1 MRDMDLTPVTRS
13 NVFDRLEQGSKP
25 WQASYLAM
33 YSSQWKGYTVDPALM
48 TVPVDDHLVH
58 RGDGVFDTMRCVRGR
73 LYQMEAHLERLE
85 QSANA
90 ISLPFPPEYDRVREI
105 VGSLVVRAGQRDC
118 VIRIVLSRG
127 PGSFSTNPFDCPESQ
142 LYVTVIR
149 YKAVPDEVMKKGT
162 CVITSRI
169 PTKRSFFARIKS
181 CNYLPNVLMKM
192 EAVKAGCPYAVAL
205 DTEGYLTEG
214 STENIGILTEDGV
227 LKFPG
232 FERTLAGTTV
242 QRVWAL
248 AGTRM
253 GSGPISDIRFDRILP
268 EEASRAREVMLM
280 GTSINVLPVVGFDG
294 NPVGTGLPG
303 PVGSELCRLLRQD
316 MQENEALLTDLDWPE
331 NAEGASTGAA

>member
-1 MRDMDLTPVTRS
+1 MDLPQVTRR
-13 NVFDRLEQGSKP
+13 NVFDRLDRGPKP
-25 WQASYLAM
+25 WQVNYLAM

-48 TVPVDDHLVH
+48 AVPVDDHLVH

-105 VGSLVVRAGQRDC
+105 VGSLVVRAGEKDC

-142 LYVTVIR
+142 LYVTLIR
-149 YKAVPDEVMKKGT
+149 YKPVSPEVLQNGT
-162 CVITSRI
+162 CVITSRV

-192 EAVKAGCPYAVAL
+192 EAMNAGCPYAVAL

-214 STENIGILTEDGV
+214 STENIGILSEDGI

-248 AGTRM
+248 AEDRM
-253 GSGPISDIRFDRILP
+253 GKERISDIRFDRILP
-268 EEASRAREVMLM
+268 EEACKAREVMLM
-280 GTSINVLPVVGFDG
+280 GTSINVLPVVRFDG
-294 NPVGTGLPG
+294 KPVGTGLPG
-303 PVGSELCRLLRQD
+303 PVCSELCRLLQQD
-316 MQENEALLTDLDWPE
+316 MQENEALLTDLDWSGS
-331 NAEGASTGAA
+331 AESASADSA

>member
-1 MRDMDLTPVTRS
+1 MKPVTRG
-13 NVFDRLEQGSKP
+13 NVFDMLSHGPRP
-25 WQASYLAM
+25 WQANYLAM

-73 LYQMEAHLERLE
+73 IYQMEAHLERLE

-90 ISLPFPPEYDRVREI
+90 ISLAFPLEYERVREI
-105 VGSLVVRAGQRDC
+105 VGSLVVLAGERDC
-118 VIRIVLSRG
+118 IIRIVLSRG

-142 LYVTVIR
+142 LYVTIIR
-149 YKAVPDEVMKKGT
+149 YKTVPDEVMQKGT

-192 EAVKAGCPYAVAL
+192 EALQAGCPYAVAL

-214 STENIGILTEDGV
+214 STENVGILSEDGS

-242 QRVWAL
+242 QRVWSL
-248 AGTRM
+248 AENLMQEGQ
-253 GSGPISDIRFDRILP
+253 ISDIRFDRIVP
-268 EEASRAREVMLM
+268 EEACKAREVMLM
-280 GTSINVLPVVGFDG
+280 GTSINVLPVVRFDG
-294 NPVGTGLPG
+294 TSVGSGLPG
-303 PVGSELCRLLRQD
+303 PVCSELCRLLQQD
-316 MQENEALLTDLDWPE
+316 MEENDALLTDLDWPE
-331 NAEGASTGAA
+331 TTEGASTGVT

>member
-1 MRDMDLTPVTRS
+1 MEFTQVTRG
-13 NVFDRLEQGSKP
+13 NVFDRVDQVPKP
-25 WQASYLAM
+25 WQANYLAM

-58 RGDGVFDTMRCVRGR
+58 RGDGVFDTMRCVGGR

-85 QSANA
+85 KSASA
-90 ISLPFPPEYDRVREI
+90 ISLPFPPAYDRVREI
-105 VGSLVVRAGQRDC
+105 IGALVVRGGQRNC

-142 LYVTVIR
+142 LYVTVLR
-149 YKAVPDEVMKKGT
+149 YKAVPDEVIKNGT
-162 CVITSRI
+162 CVITSSI

-192 EAVKAGCPYAVAL
+192 EALKAGCPYAVAL

-214 STENIGILTEDGV
+214 STENVGILSEDGV

-248 AGTRM
+248 AETRM
-253 GSGPISDIRFDRILP
+253 GKEHVSDVRFDRIRP
-268 EEASRAREVMLM
+268 EEACKAREVMLM
-280 GTSINVLPVVGFDG
+280 GTSINVVPVVRFDG

-303 PVGSELCRLLRQD
+303 PVGLELCRLLQQD
-316 MQENEALLTDLDWPE
+316 MQENRELLTELEWPE